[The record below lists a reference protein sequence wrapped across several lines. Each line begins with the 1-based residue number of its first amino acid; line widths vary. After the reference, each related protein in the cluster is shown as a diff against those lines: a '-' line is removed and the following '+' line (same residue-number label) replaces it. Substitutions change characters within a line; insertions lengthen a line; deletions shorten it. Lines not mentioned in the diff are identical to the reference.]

1 MKNKTGSQDAG
12 SQAGWKRW
20 IRLALLLLWMA
31 VIFSFSAQNGTRSA
45 ANSLPLAELLQLP
58 EWVIRKGAHMAEY
71 AVLAVLALGFLDTF
85 SLSGKKAAAFAW
97 LFSAVYAASDEFH
110 QMLSA
115 GRSASLKD
123 ICIDGAGAALGLAAV
138 CLIRALRGRRSA
150 RIHNGNDKK
159 EGRK

>member
-1 MKNKTGSQDAG
+1 MKNKTGSQAAG

-45 ANSLPLAELLQLP
+45 ANSLPLAE
-58 EWVIRKGAHMAEY
+58 WVIRKGAHMAEY
-71 AVLAVLALGFLDTF
+71 AVLAVLALEFLDTF

-110 QMLSA
+110 QMFSA

>member
-1 MKNKTGSQDAG
+1 MKNKTGSQAAG

-71 AVLAVLALGFLDTF
+71 NTRSSVGVSGYLFPVREKSGGVCLAVFRG
-85 SLSGKKAAAFAW
+85 
-97 LFSAVYAASDEFH
+97 
-110 QMLSA
+110 
-115 GRSASLKD
+115 
-123 ICIDGAGAALGLAAV
+123 ICGV
-138 CLIRALRGRRSA
+138 R
-150 RIHNGNDKK
+150 
-159 EGRK
+159 